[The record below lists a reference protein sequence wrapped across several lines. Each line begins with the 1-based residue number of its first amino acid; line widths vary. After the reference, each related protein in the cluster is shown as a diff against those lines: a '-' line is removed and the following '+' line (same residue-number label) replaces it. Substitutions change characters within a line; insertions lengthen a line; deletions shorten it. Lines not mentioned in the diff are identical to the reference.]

1 MPKHK
6 ETVDRHQAARDTK
19 TVGGAIDRCVNF
31 KERRDPLIS
40 GKEPKSFAT
49 IGLESVSV
57 WTFRGHMA
65 HVRRTEAELAK
76 ERRLYAEARR
86 LLVEAR
92 RLLPALGDGDDEDE
106 EEEEDDDDQ
115 DDDNEAEDGDDDDV
129 WHHAGRGHKRP
140 RLLLAPNAAES
151 HSGPSRPHTDRR
163 NAKRKAAR
171 KAARNAPQPQPKPKP
186 KAKGKG
192 KGKASALKV
201 VLRRKAHK
209 FYPKIFDLTIEPLQK
224 LESDLKL
231 LKNTRRASVDTRPLR
246 QSLEQ
251 EWYKTDSGQ
260 WKLFIPA
267 QLLQDLTDQ
276 GFKDADCA
284 ILLACS
290 LRTLQRRRQELNIR
304 RYNDDQVSDEDLKKL
319 LMDLR
324 GMHSSEVGERGT
336 VGAIRQTGL
345 RVSRAR
351 LRRIIQEQDPLG
363 AHSRWHPHLKRRE
376 YFVPFVN
383 SLWHIDGHHKLIR
396 WKIVIHG
403 AIDGK
408 SRLVTYLQAAGNNR
422 AETVARL
429 FVKAVNSRGWPSRLR
444 GDHGGEIWIVGR
456 IMEEKRGAWDAARRG
471 LDIGIQDVEE
481 EAAMRAAGF
490 AMDRWDQYGD
500 HGADGND
507 EAEPAGVSIQSISS
521 NVPDIRNAEK
531 THHILATFLPR
542 PAFPP
547 PADFGL
553 GAYLNVLRAI
563 DELTRE

>member
-1 MPKHK
+1 M
-6 ETVDRHQAARDTK
+6 
-19 TVGGAIDRCVNF
+19 
-31 KERRDPLIS
+31 
-40 GKEPKSFAT
+40 
-49 IGLESVSV
+49 
-57 WTFRGHMA
+57 
-65 HVRRTEAELAK
+65 
-76 ERRLYAEARR
+76 
-86 LLVEAR
+86 
-92 RLLPALGDGDDEDE
+92 
-106 EEEEDDDDQ
+106 
-115 DDDNEAEDGDDDDV
+115 
-129 WHHAGRGHKRP
+129 
-140 RLLLAPNAAES
+140 
-151 HSGPSRPHTDRR
+151 
-163 NAKRKAAR
+163 
-171 KAARNAPQPQPKPKP
+171 
-186 KAKGKG
+186 
-192 KGKASALKV
+192 
-201 VLRRKAHK
+201 
-209 FYPKIFDLTIEPLQK
+209 IEPLQK

-231 LKNTRRASVDTRPLR
+231 LENTRRASEDTGPLR

-260 WKLFIPA
+260 WKLWIPP

-290 LRTLQRRRQELNIR
+290 LRTLKRRRQELHIR

-429 FVKAVNSRGWPSRLR
+429 FVKAVNSRGWPSRVR
-444 GDHGGEIWIVGR
+444 GDHGGENLIVGR
-456 IMEEKRGAWDAARRG
+456 IMEEKRGPNRGSFIQGSSTHNQRIERLWVDVRRWTVNKYRAWFQLLEAQHLLDSDCAVHLWALHFVFLPQLNGALDHFAGMWNNHKVRTKGLGNMSPEQIYTLGAWDAARRG

-507 EAEPAGVSIQSISS
+507 EAEPAGPFHRLLTS
-521 NVPDIRNAEK
+521 D
-531 THHILATFLPR
+531 LAR
-542 PAFPP
+542 
-547 PADFGL
+547 
-553 GAYLNVLRAI
+553 I
-563 DELTRE
+563 